1 MSLPFSLF
9 WKHHFINIYKY
20 IFIYIFL
27 WLESALRDFL
37 PSPRCLTQMVDPL
50 EERPCPLNLLLWWF
64 NCSSCKQLDPIS
76 ANDVFLWSSSLR
88 ILKHACSYM
97 EEGRTSLLPRCIFFS
112 CFCICRGA
120 LSLWIVLAHNMKN
133 PGQAVRVLQHLK
145 PSAMYCSIVAFGRWK
160 LCSVGFFSMLQVW
173 NILRCCYFS
182 PALQQCHWGCQF
194 QSQEIWDSKVAA
206 PQQYRSPH

>member
-97 EEGRTSLLPRCIFFS
+97 EEGRTSLLPRCIFFP
-112 CFCICRGA
+112 A
-120 LSLWIVLAHNMKN
+120 
-133 PGQAVRVLQHLK
+133 
-145 PSAMYCSIVAFGRWK
+145 SAYVEVHFPYELYLRITWKILGRQ
-160 LCSVGFFSMLQVW
+160 CVFFSIW
-173 NILRCCYFS
+173 S
-182 PALQQCHWGCQF
+182 LQQC
-194 QSQEIWDSKVAA
+194 IAA
-206 PQQYRSPH
+206 